1 MEQIKVSKKFAA
13 DFDKVC
19 RYHNC
24 TPEEVEE
31 MKAKARA
38 DFEAAQEC
46 YAMLA
51 KEIDARRA

>member
-1 MEQIKVSKKFAA
+1 MGLVKVSKKFAA

-19 RYHNC
+19 KYHNC

-31 MKAKARA
+31 MKAKAKA

-51 KEIDARRA
+51 EEIDARGA

>member
-1 MEQIKVSKKFAA
+1 MSEIMVSKKFAA

-19 RYHNC
+19 KYHKC

-38 DFEAAQEC
+38 DMEAAQEC

-51 KEIDARRA
+51 KEIDARAA

>member
-1 MEQIKVSKKFAA
+1 MSEIMVSKKFAA
-13 DFDKVC
+13 DFYKVC

-31 MKAKARA
+31 MKAKAKA

-51 KEIDARRA
+51 KEIDRRAA